1 MLAHHDAAAENE
13 AYQEKARPDLYNI
26 AKKIRDMRPAYTR
39 FLYVAEVTDKASK
52 SNLEKDL
59 TTYFMEYQHKYEM
72 TGLLLILNN
81 VYIHLIECETTN
93 FKDLIIEFNKTITEK
108 GSIYKGVY
116 ITYFCEEKG
125 SRLYDFWL

>member
-39 FLYVAEVTDKASK
+39 LLYVAEVTEKASK
-52 SNLEKDL
+52 ANLEKDL
-59 TTYFMEYQHKYEM
+59 TSYFIEFQHKYEM

-81 VYIHLIECETTN
+81 IYIHLLEWESTH
-93 FKDLIIEFNKTITEK
+93 FKDLVKELNKTETEK
-108 GSIYKGVY
+108 GSIYKGIY
-116 ITYFCEEKG
+116 ITYFVEEK
-125 SRLYDFWL
+125 RN